1 MLIHSSWD
9 NLRHTLESLPGKQ
22 DNLRKMNLDIL
33 PTQEVDVTM
42 AAIDDDSYERID
54 VNKMLTGNLCP
65 ELIEDGDLDEDI
77 EEGTD
82 VVVYTEVTR
91 KRPWV
96 GRVSEL
102 LPNKKFIIHWYQRR
116 SGRGNTFN
124 AMKNF
129 DGSPYLTEQDFQSI
143 MFWEMSEKRTKDS
156 FNLSNFWLVAIRQ
169 EYEKLDAE

>member
-1 MLIHSSWD
+1 M
-9 NLRHTLESLPGKQ
+9 
-22 DNLRKMNLDIL
+22 
-33 PTQEVDVTM
+33 
-42 AAIDDDSYERID
+42 
-54 VNKMLTGNLCP
+54 
-65 ELIEDGDLDEDI
+65 DEDI

-82 VVVYTEVTR
+82 VVVYTEATR

-116 SGRGNTFN
+116 SGRGNTFI

-129 DGSPYLTEQDFQSI
+129 DDSPYLTEQDFQSI
-143 MFWEMSEKRTKDS
+143 MFWDMSEKRTKDS
-156 FNLSNFWLVAIRQ
+156 FNLSNFWIEAIRQ